1 MKLMNRLKAA
11 WEAFNSGQTSQELV
25 LQESLNVCNSFV
37 IGLNGQVSDLNEQLT
52 DIKQDNEYL
61 KADNQ
66 SLGQEKAAMQSK
78 IDLMK
83 AMLKVENKEVEYEDT
98 ASYFFLQKTLTKAF
112 PDADVYLSD
121 EDYGLFTMD
130 QLKAFLSSDATDRAT
145 WVKEKHDCD
154 DFAAALYGD
163 CMKFAGNAAF
173 GLLWIEAPI
182 AHAINVAVLSD
193 GKVYCIEPQNDK
205 IYEVPKDYKGW
216 LVVM

>member
-1 MKLMNRLKAA
+1 MKLIDRFKAA
-11 WEAFNSGQTSQELV
+11 WEAFNSGQTSQELILQDQLLSCQDSLKTTQSV
-25 LQESLNVCNSFV
+25 ILDLQEQAAEL
-37 IGLNGQVSDLNEQLT
+37 
-52 DIKQDNEYL
+52 KQENEYL

-66 SLGQEKAAMQSK
+66 SLGQEKVEMQGK

-83 AMLKVENKEVEYEDT
+83 AMLKVEGKEVEYSET
-98 ASYFFLQKTLTKAF
+98 ASYFFVQKTLTKAF

-130 QLKAFLSSDATDRAT
+130 QLKAFLSANSTDLGT
-145 WVKEKHDCD
+145 WEKEKHDCD

-216 LVVM
+216 LVVV